1 MPSILRKTLALSA
14 ALVIPACGGKVVV
27 DGFGAAQGAS
37 GVGGSGGA
45 TSSVAS
51 SVTTGESAGGAGGE
65 PIAYD
70 AGPDGYYPP
79 PVAAVYANS
88 SDSLYVI
95 NPATNAVSLVGAFQG
110 CDFVIDIAVN
120 RTGGVFAT
128 TKSALFA
135 VDPQTAVCKYI
146 ANGTYPNSLS
156 FVPQGTVN
164 PDHETLVGYNGSS
177 YVRIDPNTGL
187 VQPVGDLGDPSLASS
202 GDLFSLIGGGTY
214 LTVKSE
220 KCSDCL
226 VEVNPATGKLL
237 KQLGPIGAYGNV
249 WGLAFWGGTAYG
261 FTNNGLMFSLNPA
274 TMQTAAIFYNGPK
287 LAFWGAGSSTA
298 APM

>member
-1 MPSILRKTLALSA
+1 MASILAKALVLSA

-27 DGFGAAQGAS
+27 DGLGAAQGAS

-45 TSSVAS
+45 TSSV
-51 SVTTGESAGGAGGE
+51 TTAQGTGGAGGE
-65 PIAYD
+65 PIEYD
-70 AGPDGYYPP
+70 AGADGYYPP
-79 PVAAVYANS
+79 PTAAVYANS

-95 NPATNAVSLVGAFQG
+95 DPATNAVSLVGPFQG

-135 VDPQTAVCKYI
+135 VDPKTAACKYI

-187 VQPVGDLGDPSLASS
+187 VSPVGDLGDPSLASS

-220 KCSDCL
+220 KCNDCL
-226 VEVNPATGKLL
+226 VEVDPSTGKLL
-237 KQLGPIGAYGNV
+237 KQLGPIGAYSNV

-261 FTNNGLMFSLNPA
+261 FTNSGLMFSLDPA
-274 TMQTAAIFYNGPK
+274 TMKTAPIAYNGGN